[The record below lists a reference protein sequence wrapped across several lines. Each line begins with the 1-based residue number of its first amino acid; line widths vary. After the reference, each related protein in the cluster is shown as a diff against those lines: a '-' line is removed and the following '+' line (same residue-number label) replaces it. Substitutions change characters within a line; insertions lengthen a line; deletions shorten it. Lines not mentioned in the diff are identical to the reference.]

1 MTKNDL
7 IDEVA
12 KNVGLTKKTSR
23 ETVEYILETIKKTL
37 SKGNKVVLTGFGTFT
52 VRTRKSRKGVN
63 PQTKEGITIAGRK
76 LPGFTAGKDFKKQ
89 VNTSKVK

>member
-7 IDEVA
+7 IDDVA

-23 ETVEYILETIKKTL
+23 ETVEYILESIKKTL
-37 SKGNKVVLTGFGTFT
+37 SKGDKVVLTGFGTFT
-52 VRTRKSRKGVN
+52 VRSRKARKGVN
-63 PQTKEGITIAGRK
+63 PQTKQNITIAGRK

-89 VNTSKVK
+89 VNKGR